1 MRIFKRY
8 LPLIIFVGIT
18 LMGLLISYYFEG
30 VWKFWA
36 NLDSAFAVALGV
48 LAFMGYLEYIKS
60 EDEIKIYFETNGR
73 KIDTGLSILRKDC
86 TRREV
91 LGILGMIQKD
101 PKERFNIKYMK
112 NKELLKRLHAIQKG
126 NGLELIIPLSEDEL
140 GQFEC

>member
-1 MRIFKRY
+1 MKVFKRY

-18 LMGLLISYYFEG
+18 LIGLLISYYFES
-30 VWKFWA
+30 VWEFWA